1 MRAKEFVSEAQSKK
15 ITKRQNQS
23 TRGLNIHNDGGSNWA
38 SDYGG
43 YRTMM
48 AAASTDGKTTPDMS
62 KESYIGKKK
71 TAYPYTKEEQD
82 KLKIAYKLAGQ
93 TYSDPNHGDMRSLE
107 LDDTNKTSPVPKR
120 KKNKYG
126 V

>member
-1 MRAKEFVSEAQSKK
+1 MRAKEFVNETKSNKV
-15 ITKRQNQS
+15 TKRQSQA

-48 AAASTDGKTTPDMS
+48 AAASTDGKTVPDMS
-62 KESYIGKKK
+62 KESYVGKKK
-71 TAYPYTKEEQD
+71 TSYPYTKEEQD
-82 KLKIAYKLAGQ
+82 KLKIAYKVSGQ
-93 TYSDPNHGDMRSLE
+93 TYIDPNHGDMRSME
-107 LDDTNKTSPVPKR
+107 LDDTNKVSPVAKP

>member
-1 MRAKEFVSEAQSKK
+1 MRAKEFVSEAKTKQ

-23 TRGLNIHNDGGSNWA
+23 SVGINVFNDGPEWT
-38 SDYGG
+38 SDYSG
-43 YRTMM
+43 YRLMI
-48 AAASTDGKTTPDMS
+48 AAATTDGKTESDTPA
-62 KESYIGKKK
+62 ETYIGRKK

-82 KLKIAYKLAGQ
+82 KLKKAYKTVGAKY
-93 TYSDPNHGDMRSLE
+93 TDPNHGDMRSLE
-107 LDDTNKTSPVPKR
+107 LDDTNITSPVAKP

>member
-1 MRAKEFVSEAQSKK
+1 MRAKEFVSETKSNK
-15 ITKRQNQS
+15 ITKRQNQA
-23 TRGLNIHNDGGSNWA
+23 TKGLNIHNDEGSKWA

-48 AAASTDGKTTPDMS
+48 AAACTDGKSIPDMS

-82 KLKIAYKLAGQ
+82 ILKIAYKVGGQ
-93 TYSDPNHGDMRSLE
+93 SYKDPNHGDMRSLE
-107 LDDTNKTSPVPKR
+107 LDDTNKVSPVPKR

>member
-1 MRAKEFVSEAQSKK
+1 MRAKEFISERKSNK
-15 ITKRQNQS
+15 ITKRHNQS
-23 TRGLNIHNDGGSNWA
+23 TRGLNIVNDAGASWA

-43 YRTMM
+43 YRAMM
-48 AAASTDGKTTPDMS
+48 AAAGTDGKTMPDMS

-82 KLKIAYKLAGQ
+82 ILKIAYKIAGQ
-93 TYSDPNHGDMRSLE
+93 SYTDPNHGDMRSLE
-107 LDDTNKTSPVPKR
+107 LDDTNKASPVPTR

>member
-1 MRAKEFVSEAQSKK
+1 MRASEFISESQSKK
-15 ITKRQNQS
+15 ITKRQSQATAGMNIVNH
-23 TRGLNIHNDGGSNWA
+23 RGANWA

-48 AAASTDGKTTPDMS
+48 AAAATDGKTAPDMR

-82 KLKIAYKLAGQ
+82 ILKIAYKVSGQ
-93 TYSDPNHGDMRSLE
+93 TYNDPNHGDMRSLE
-107 LDDTNKTSPVPKR
+107 LDDTNKASPVPKR

>member
-1 MRAKEFVSEAQSKK
+1 MRAKEFVSEAKSKK
-15 ITKRQNQS
+15 ITKRQSQS
-23 TRGLNIHNDGGSNWA
+23 TRGMNILNDKGSNWA

-43 YRTMM
+43 YRAMM
-48 AAASTDGKTTPDMS
+48 AAAGTDGKSMPDMS

-82 KLKIAYKLAGQ
+82 ILKIAYKVSGQ
-93 TYSDPNHGDMRSLE
+93 SYEDPNHGDMRSLE
-107 LDDTNKTSPVPKR
+107 LDDTNKSSPIPKR

>member
-1 MRAKEFVSEAQSKK
+1 MRAKEFVSETKSSKL
-15 ITKRQNQS
+15 TKRQHQATKGVNIVND
-23 TRGLNIHNDGGSNWA
+23 RGANWA

-43 YRTMM
+43 YRAMM
-48 AAASTDGKTTPDMS
+48 AAASTDGKAMPDMS
-62 KESYIGKKK
+62 KESYVGKKK

-82 KLKIAYKLAGQ
+82 ILKIAYKIAGQ
-93 TYSDPNHGDMRSLE
+93 SYTDPNHGDMRSLE
-107 LDDTNKTSPVPKR
+107 LNDTNKVSPVPKR

>member
-15 ITKRQNQS
+15 ITKRQLQS
-23 TRGLNIHNDGGSNWA
+23 AAGVNVFNDKGTQWS
-38 SDYGG
+38 SDYSG
-43 YRTMM
+43 YRAMM
-48 AAASTDGKTTPDMS
+48 AAAMTDGEIEPQID

-71 TAYPYTKEEQD
+71 TAYPYTQAD
-82 KLKIAYKLAGQ
+82 QNKLKKAFKAAGI
-93 TYSDPNHGDMRSLE
+93 TYTDPTHGDMRSLE
-107 LDDTNKTSPVPKR
+107 LDDTNTASPVAKP